1 MGKDKEA
8 KEEERVKEEKWKR
21 NMCQKIKMVTREKE
35 RHEKEKNG
43 RKWVR
48 WKNTEDE
55 VERKR

>member
-35 RHEKEKNG
+35 RHEKGKMEKMG
-43 RKWVR
+43 QMEKYRR
-48 WKNTEDE
+48 
-55 VERKR
+55 